1 MTTMHTLSLP
11 SRLLMLHH
19 RLRLAVG
26 PAAPQLTR
34 SLVALLLAAILQG
47 IAFSCLYPIVAIII
61 DGQPIAG
68 ISVPATVMTITG
80 LLSLALRWYGQGF
93 EYAGHLANATYALRL
108 RLGEKLRSISLEALQ
123 QTRAGEMNAV
133 LLGSIDEHFNYVIA
147 IANTAFTSIVTP
159 LTVTA
164 ITAVINVPLALALLV
179 MFPLMALL
187 NHWQRPM
194 KRRHIS
200 ELVQANERLS
210 GDIVEFVQGL
220 ETLRFCGEEEA
231 RYAAIRDRCHAFK
244 RLQQRLHRD
253 GANATLLTSSAI
265 ELSLLGVVCL
275 GVLWVISGSLA
286 LPALM
291 TAMIII
297 SRFSEPMASF
307 ISQAVVLELL
317 SSTLHHLQRLLDTP
331 ALPVLPGA
339 AEPDSFEVTFDQ
351 VTFRYAQAPHD
362 AVNTLS
368 THFESGRTSA
378 VVGASGAGKSTVAKL
393 LQRYAD
399 PQHGTVRIGGVDIRT
414 LTAQQLNRYIS
425 VVFQDVF
432 LFNETV
438 LANLWMARP
447 EASREEVQEA
457 ARQAQCLEVI
467 ERLPEG
473 WQTHIENAGVTLSGG
488 ERQRL
493 SIARALL
500 KDTPIVVLDEPTA
513 SLDMANEHAVQRA
526 LERLAQ
532 GRTVVLITHRLAT
545 LMAADTVYFMQQ
557 GTVTDHGS
565 HTELMARNAVYRALW
580 SESTD

>member
-1 MTTMHTLSLP
+1 MHTLSLP
-11 SRLLMLHH
+11 SRLLTLYH

-26 PAAPQLTR
+26 PAAPRLTR

-47 IAFSCLYPIVAIII
+47 IAFSCLYPIVTIII

-68 ISVPATVMTITG
+68 IRAPATVMTITG

-147 IANTAFTSIVTP
+147 IANTAFTSIATP

-164 ITAVINVPLALALLV
+164 ITAAVNAPLALALLV

-210 GDIVEFVQGL
+210 GDIVEFVQGQ

-244 RLQQRLHRD
+244 RLQQRLHRG

-317 SSTLHHLQRLLDTP
+317 SSTLHHLQRLLDMP
-331 ALPVLPGA
+331 ALPVLPSA

-368 THFESGRTSA
+368 AHFESGRTSA

-399 PQHGTVRIGGVDIRT
+399 PQHGTIRIGGVDIRA

-438 LANLWMARP
+438 LTNLWMARP

-513 SLDMANEHAVQRA
+513 SLDMASEHAVQRA

-545 LMAADTVYFMQQ
+545 LMAADTVYFMRQ

-565 HTELMARNAVYRALW
+565 HTELMARNAAYRTLW

>member
-1 MTTMHTLSLP
+1 MHTLSRP
-11 SRLLMLHH
+11 SGLLTLYR

-26 PAAPQLTR
+26 PAASRLTR
-34 SLVALLLAAILQG
+34 ALVALLLAAILQG
-47 IAFSCLYPIVAIII
+47 IAFSCLYPIVAVII

-68 ISVPATVMTITG
+68 MRVPATVMTITG
-80 LLSLALRWYGQGF
+80 LLSLALRGYGQGF
-93 EYAGHLANATYALRL
+93 EYDGHLANAVYTLRL
-108 RLGEKLRSISLEALQ
+108 RLGEKLRCISLEALQ
-123 QTRAGEMNAV
+123 QMRAGEMSAV

-147 IANTAFTSIVTP
+147 ITNIAFTSIVTP

-164 ITAVINVPLALALLV
+164 ITAFISVPLALAMLV

-194 KRRHIS
+194 KQRHIG

-231 RYAAIRDRCHAFK
+231 RYATIRDRCHAFQQ
-244 RLQQRLHRD
+244 LQQRLHRS
-253 GANATLLTSSAI
+253 GANATLLTFSAI
-265 ELSLLGVVCL
+265 ELSLLGVVGL
-275 GVLWVISGSLA
+275 GVLWVISGSLS

-291 TAMIII
+291 TAVIII
-297 SRFSEPMASF
+297 SRFSEPMASL

-317 SSTLHHLQRLLDTP
+317 SSTLHHLERLFDTP
-331 ALPVLPGA
+331 ALPVLAGA
-339 AEPDSFEVTFDQ
+339 AAPASFEVNIDH
-351 VTFRYAQAPHD
+351 VTFCYAQAEH
-362 AVNTLS
+362 ATLNALS
-368 THFESGRTSA
+368 ARFESGRISA
-378 VVGASGAGKSTVAKL
+378 LVGASGAGKSTVARL

-399 PQHGTVRIGGVDIRT
+399 PQHGTICIGSVDIRT
-414 LTAQQLNRYIS
+414 LPAQQLSRYIS

-447 EASREEVQEA
+447 EASWEEVQQA

-473 WQTHIENAGVTLSGG
+473 WQTRIENAGVTLSGG

-500 KDTPIVVLDEPTA
+500 KNTPIVVLDEPTA
-513 SLDMANEHAVQRA
+513 SLDMESEHAVQRA
-526 LERLAQ
+526 LEQLAE
-532 GRTVVLITHRLAT
+532 GRTVVLITHRLTT
-545 LMAADTVYFMQQ
+545 LMAAGTVYFMHQ
-557 GTVTDHGS
+557 GTVTDRGS
-565 HTELMARNAVYRALW
+565 HAELMARNTAYRALW
-580 SESTD
+580 SEHAD